1 MSFPLLTLML
11 VVPLVGAA
19 VVWLLPSGSARLAKP
34 VALATSLV
42 TLALALLAWAR
53 FDTGGSAERYQL
65 TETHSWIPQF
75 GVSYALGVDGI
86 ALSLIVMAAILT
98 PVCLLAAWNDL
109 GIDADPAREKTYF
122 ALMLVL
128 LTFMV
133 GVFAARDVFLFYV
146 FFEAML
152 IPVYFLIGMFGG
164 PRRQYAAVKFIL
176 FSLVGGLIMLVAVIA
191 LYFYGP
197 GGEQGFLYESLEG
210 VVGGSTAAQRWMFL
224 GFFIAFAIKAPMW
237 PVHTWL
243 PDAAS
248 EARPATAVL
257 LVGVLDKVGT
267 FGMLR
272 FCLGFFP
279 EASRWAT
286 PVVLTLAVIS
296 VIYGALLA
304 VGSRDIMRLI
314 AFTSISHFGFI
325 VMGIFAM
332 TSTAGAGSS
341 LYMINHGFST
351 AGLFLLAGFLIARH
365 GSQRIADYGG
375 WQRVT
380 PVLAGTFLVAGL
392 SSLALPGLSSYVS
405 EFLVLTGTFQR
416 YPWAAA
422 IATIGIVLAALYIL
436 LMYQRVFTGPRP
448 ALTAAAVPRDL
459 GLREKVVVAP
469 ILASFLLLGFFPK
482 PVLDLVNPAVGKTL
496 EIVGVT
502 DPAPTNASGSA
513 Q

>member
-1 MSFPLLTLML
+1 MSGLPLLTIMML
-11 VVPLVGAA
+11 VPLVGSLVIWA
-19 VVWLLPSGSARLAKP
+19 LPSASSKLAKP
-34 VALATSLV
+34 ISLGFSLATLV
-42 TLALALLAWAR
+42 LAVLAWAR
-53 FDTGGSAERYQL
+53 FDNGGDRYQL

-86 ALSLIVMAAILT
+86 ALSLIVLSAILT
-98 PVCLLAAWNDL
+98 PICLLAAWNDL
-109 GIDADPAREKTYF
+109 GDDADPKREKTYF
-122 ALMLVL
+122 ALMLML

-176 FSLVGGLIMLVAVIA
+176 FSLAGGLIMLVAVIA

-197 GGEQGFLYESLEG
+197 GGEQGFLYEALEG
-210 VVGGSTAAQRWMFL
+210 NVGGSTEVQRWLFL

-279 EASRWAT
+279 EASKWAT

-296 VIYGALLA
+296 VLYGALLA
-304 VGSRDIMRLI
+304 IGSRDIMRLI
-314 AFTSISHFGFI
+314 AFTSISHFGVI
-325 VMGIFAM
+325 VLGIFAM
-332 TSTAGAGSS
+332 TTTAGAGSA
-341 LYMINHGFST
+341 LYMVNHGFAT
-351 AGLFLLAGFLIARH
+351 AGLFLIAGFLIARH

-392 SSLALPGLSSYVS
+392 ATLSLPGLSTYVS
-405 EFLVLTGTFQR
+405 EFLALTGTFQR
-416 YPWAAA
+416 YKVAAV
-422 IATIGIVLAALYIL
+422 IATFGIVLAALYVL
-436 LMYQRVFTGPRP
+436 LTYQRVFTGPKP
-448 ALTAAAVPRDL
+448 TFTEGSEPRDL
-459 GLREKVVVAP
+459 GLREKLVVAP
-469 ILASFLLLGFFPK
+469 IIASFLLLGFYPK
-482 PVLDLVNPAVGKTL
+482 PVLDLVNPAVKQTL
-496 EIVGVT
+496 EIVGVS
-502 DPAPTNASGSA
+502 DPAPTNATGSA